1 MSIIYKEQ
9 SLISD
14 ECEIFKDFQYY
25 SKMKI
30 NEAVN
35 NANTDQIDKDQRI
48 SIKSINEDS
57 IEPTMKILKEDDEL
71 LINKLGKKLMDSI
84 RKIDEDN
91 QRE

>member
-1 MSIIYKEQ
+1 M
-9 SLISD
+9 
-14 ECEIFKDFQYY
+14 
-25 SKMKI
+25 
-30 NEAVN
+30 
-35 NANTDQIDKDQRI
+35 
-48 SIKSINEDS
+48 NEDS